1 MWPDKRLAVE
11 TDGRA
16 THDTPYAFQRDRA
29 RDLDLEL
36 AGWHVIR
43 LSWWQVVE
51 EPARVVELLARSL
64 AEAA

>member
-1 MWPDKRLAVE
+1 ME

-16 THDTPYAFQRDRA
+16 THDDPYAFHQDRA

-43 LSWWQVVE
+43 LTPWQVIE
-51 EPARVVELLARSL
+51 RPERIIELLRARVL
-64 AEAA
+64 